1 MDLRNGQ
8 NAISSSLVVALHAV
22 DPPPGTPKR
31 SFFKGTSRIGMR
43 KSHVLGGLIF
53 RSFIDQRH
61 DNDRYIPLFRGRRSY
76 NDNNGQEKNIIL
88 LIEDEIDSICEEHN
102 GPFTILHICQYIS
115 CYSSSVLISVHPSC

>member
-8 NAISSSLVVALHAV
+8 TVISSSLVALHAV

-61 DNDRYIPLFRGRRSY
+61 DDRYIPLFRGKRSSI
-76 NDNNGQEKNIIL
+76 DNNGQEKNIIL
-88 LIEDEIDSICEEHN
+88 LIEDEIDSIYEEHN
-102 GPFTILHICQYIS
+102 GPFTILHLCQYIS
-115 CYSSSVLISVHPSC
+115 CYSSSVLISVRPSC